1 MKFEDLTPEQQ
12 EKAKACKTP
21 EDMMKL
27 AKEEGYNLSEA
38 ELETIAGGVS
48 WDCISDK
55 DTYSVVGSRFPF
67 AARVEWRIGGGAVD
81 SVEDLKVC
89 TRLRSFSDAPCR
101 AQNAEQG
108 KGGVK
113 DGYYRFIFWL
123 EETRSYGLPTV

>member
-1 MKFEDLTPEQQ
+1 MIGDTMKFEDLTPEQQ

-67 AARVEWRIGGGAVD
+67 AARVEWRIGGGAGIL
-81 SVEDLKVC
+81 LK
-89 TRLRSFSDAPCR
+89 TRRSARGSARFSDTPCR
-101 AQNAEQG
+101 VQNVE
-108 KGGVK
+108 
-113 DGYYRFIFWL
+113 
-123 EETRSYGLPTV
+123 